1 MAHYMWY
8 SKKRVD
14 AKEENSHRENIMKA
28 WKDYTIED
36 AIIVIEKA
44 VKVIKLEMLN
54 ACWQNCAW
62 YCSWLHTIQ
71 RSQLI
76 NYERLV
82 NVAKNNKAWGEE
94 FQNVDLEEIKKTKRY
109 PIRGINRRLL
119 DGAEHFQTND
129 KEEKNIEEAVLN
141 RKQIDIRQK
150 AEGLTLLKI
159 AFNFF
164 YD

>member
-62 YCSWLHTIQ
+62 YCSWLHTIYC
-71 RSQLI
+71 SQLI

-94 FQNVDLEEIKKTKRY
+94 FQNVDLEEIKKLRDTLSEESTEDCLMELSTSKPMPKRKK
-109 PIRGINRRLL
+109 
-119 DGAEHFQTND
+119 T
-129 KEEKNIEEAVLN
+129 
-141 RKQIDIRQK
+141 
-150 AEGLTLLKI
+150 
-159 AFNFF
+159 
-164 YD
+164 

>member
-62 YCSWLHTIQ
+62 YCSWLHTIHC
-71 RSQLI
+71 SQLI

-94 FQNVDLEEIKKTKRY
+94 FQNVDLEEIKKLRDTLSEESTEDCLMELSTSKPMTKR
-109 PIRGINRRLL
+109 
-119 DGAEHFQTND
+119 
-129 KEEKNIEEAVLN
+129 KKNIEEAVLN